1 MAIRRFIDLNLG
13 FIRTHTFTRLWKEL
27 TDEFWQND
35 FHSTDRLCSLR
46 LRLSLLC
53 GAVSRQLQG
62 QEFFLL
68 GSVSYPGLWQ
78 LTYRESLRDIEAC
91 LRAAPQKLYHMG
103 IRSPV
108 SRNTLANAN
117 QVRDWR
123 IYADFA
129 HGLIHEARNLYRNEP
144 FGLELDQTVYALDA
158 TTIDLCLSLFPWA
171 QFRRHK
177 SAVKLHTLLDL
188 RGSIPTVVIVT
199 GGQIHEVNILDQLI
213 WEAGAIYLMDRGYLD
228 FRRLYRMH
236 QCGAF
241 FVTRAKKRFDCRRL
255 YSQTVDKKT
264 GLQCDQIVSL
274 NNPVPKRGYPER
286 LRRVRYYDVA
296 SKKRL
301 VFLTNNFVLPALTI
315 TQLYRCRWQVELFFR
330 WIKQHLRIKAFYGTS
345 ENAVRTQIWIAISVY
360 VLVAIVKKR
369 LNLERSLH
377 SILQILSVSLFEKTS
392 ILQALSGSD
401 YDEINDESSNQLN
414 LFC

>member
-1 MAIRRFIDLNLG
+1 MNFGKTIFAQLMDFVPCAYDFRCCVERYHGNYKVKSFSCWDQ
-13 FIRTHTFTRLWKEL
+13 FL
-27 TDEFWQND
+27 TLAF
-35 FHSTDRLCSLR
+35 
-46 LRLSLLC
+46 
-53 GAVSRQLQG
+53 A
-62 QEFFLL
+62 
-68 GSVSYPGLWQ
+68 Q
-78 LTYRESLRDIEAC
+78 LTFRESLRDIEAC

-177 SAVKLHTLLDL
+177 SAVKIHTLLDL

-255 YSQTVDKKT
+255 YSQTVDKTT

-296 SKKRL
+296 NKKRL
-301 VFLTNNFVLPALTI
+301 VFLTNNFILPALTI

-345 ENAVRTQIWIAISVY
+345 ENAVRTQVWIAISVY

-392 ILQALSGSD
+392 ILQALSGSE
-401 YDEINDESSNQLN
+401 YDEINSESSNQLF
-414 LFC
+414 LFD